1 MSSPH
6 PRPLSKV
13 EGGGDFYAETSAVLQ
28 GYGIRVIRIP
38 NEEVFNNKENILQ
51 KWGENRVVNDK
62 LVGEKSTAKNM
73 ITKDTLFH
81 RRSFIASEDKL
92 LVYCNYS

>member
-51 KWGENRVVNDK
+51 KIVVFSSPHSPLHFGEG
-62 LVGEKSTAKNM
+62 LG
-73 ITKDTLFH
+73 
-81 RRSFIASEDKL
+81 
-92 LVYCNYS
+92 